1 MEEFIKE
8 DKESIEDVG
17 EGEPEE
23 GEIMD
28 DEEEKNQ
35 IIIKKEEKQQKEI
48 KQKISES
55 EKIKENKESS
65 PNHSSLQSSE
75 QQIKPE
81 FQRGSSS
88 WRKSFGF
95 AGSHHGGSGR
105 GSIGNS
111 RFSRGGNDSNARY
124 RDFDGRVAMRNNDQ
138 QEEEM
143 LDSWNACI
151 RGGIHNPHHY
161 SSRRGGRMNSPSV
174 GGGDISPIRT
184 FPMIEEDEEKDFG
197 KSSEQLPLK
206 KQTEIAVNQQQ
217 QIDDDKDFRGIDS
230 NTIESN
236 NPSPQNK
243 QSPHHQHY
251 SDDNDFRRSSIQQ
264 SHFNRQT
271 SPSPGFPEERQFEG
285 NKRRHRSQSPPVNI
299 SARSQFTHELEDF
312 DTPYGNA
319 AKRYR
324 PFYGSGGPPGGD
336 GFTQKDENFDNFPS
350 FDENGPWSSRP
361 HRGGGEGDFPPQ
373 FNYGGD
379 RGGRGGRTQGW
390 GYRGGRPFFPRL
402 ICKFFR
408 EGFCRDGDQCTF
420 SHLTGDSHR
429 RPELCR
435 YYQQGYCK
443 KGLFCQ
449 LMHGE
454 WPCKAFH
461 KGECSK
467 EQCSFSHEPLDDVSR
482 PIMDKILEEEK
493 LGLTRPPQQQH
504 QRFDVPQQQTPH
516 MGRGIRPFFRPRFQ
530 GPYHDQ
536 IGGQNFSQSQGP
548 QAPQR
553 QFHRNPHQQIGLGA
567 PQPPQQQQ
575 QQPFFKKQQHSMNES
590 SVPGHPLSPEN
601 LNQGSSEI
609 NMLNEETGG
618 ISLQQQQPSIPPPGL
633 VMPPPLGGGSPLPLP
648 SSSSS
653 SATFGFFNPVSTQTT
668 PSNQPPQNIQSQPPP
683 SFQQLQ
689 QQVHQVAGPHFP
701 HQPSLLGPSS
711 AAAQAQAMLTAIL
724 HQSQQTGSTSAK
736 RDFRDNSLQRSPPP
750 PPPKKKEIPK
760 SNIEDQQQLNT
771 KTEMEEIE
779 LKPAINTGGFNINQM
794 LEQITKQNSPPP
806 PPQPPI
812 AITNVK
818 REEAN
823 TLDLLANVELSD
835 STTTIIEESPASPIF
850 ASEQQQ
856 ENENKPAALIPVV
869 REWKL
874 HLVDLSPLI
883 ECSDMHFDIKLVQQI
898 SSSNSDPRL
907 RKIAEKQF
915 DLVSKTLE
923 QQQANQQKNNFNEGI
938 FTPTEQI
945 KK

>member
-23 GEIMD
+23 A
-28 DEEEKNQ
+28 
-35 IIIKKEEKQQKEI
+35 
-48 KQKISES
+48 
-55 EKIKENKESS
+55 
-65 PNHSSLQSSE
+65 
-75 QQIKPE
+75 
-81 FQRGSSS
+81 
-88 WRKSFGF
+88 FGF

-197 KSSEQLPLK
+197 KSSEQLPLE

-264 SHFNRQT
+264 SHFNR
-271 SPSPGFPEERQFEG
+271 
-285 NKRRHRSQSPPVNI
+285 
-299 SARSQFTHELEDF
+299 
-312 DTPYGNA
+312 
-319 AKRYR
+319 
-324 PFYGSGGPPGGD
+324 
-336 GFTQKDENFDNFPS
+336 
-350 FDENGPWSSRP
+350 
-361 HRGGGEGDFPPQ
+361 
-373 FNYGGD
+373 
-379 RGGRGGRTQGW
+379 
-390 GYRGGRPFFPRL
+390 
-402 ICKFFR
+402 
-408 EGFCRDGDQCTF
+408 
-420 SHLTGDSHR
+420 
-429 RPELCR
+429 
-435 YYQQGYCK
+435 
-443 KGLFCQ
+443 
-449 LMHGE
+449 
-454 WPCKAFH
+454 
-461 KGECSK
+461 
-467 EQCSFSHEPLDDVSR
+467 SFSHEPLDDVSR

-609 NMLNEETGG
+609 E
-618 ISLQQQQPSIPPPGL
+618 
-633 VMPPPLGGGSPLPLP
+633 
-648 SSSSS
+648 
-653 SATFGFFNPVSTQTT
+653 
-668 PSNQPPQNIQSQPPP
+668 
-683 SFQQLQ
+683 
-689 QQVHQVAGPHFP
+689 
-701 HQPSLLGPSS
+701 
-711 AAAQAQAMLTAIL
+711 
-724 HQSQQTGSTSAK
+724 
-736 RDFRDNSLQRSPPP
+736 
-750 PPPKKKEIPK
+750 
-760 SNIEDQQQLNT
+760 
-771 KTEMEEIE
+771 
-779 LKPAINTGGFNINQM
+779 
-794 LEQITKQNSPPP
+794 
-806 PPQPPI
+806 
-812 AITNVK
+812 
-818 REEAN
+818 
-823 TLDLLANVELSD
+823 
-835 STTTIIEESPASPIF
+835 
-850 ASEQQQ
+850 
-856 ENENKPAALIPVV
+856 
-869 REWKL
+869 
-874 HLVDLSPLI
+874 
-883 ECSDMHFDIKLVQQI
+883 
-898 SSSNSDPRL
+898 
-907 RKIAEKQF
+907 
-915 DLVSKTLE
+915 
-923 QQQANQQKNNFNEGI
+923 
-938 FTPTEQI
+938 
-945 KK
+945 